1 MQRKGFFCKYTSAY
15 FWFDV
20 LSLKKDGFFS
30 PVIPSWSEQ
39 LKGETVWEHQPTS
52 ILSLCKSK
60 RGTFWMFL
68 LPLQGVNPIIRLLPR
83 VLPWSESRLGLQ
95 PASTCNQR
103 RSCHCGAQAQ
113 WPMPSWRTRPPL
125 PPREQRPCRRGH
137 DELALQGQ
145 KHSAQGNAL
154 RNGWLSTFRS
164 VRAKETHAE

>member
-1 MQRKGFFCKYTSAY
+1 
-15 FWFDV
+15 
-20 LSLKKDGFFS
+20 
-30 PVIPSWSEQ
+30 
-39 LKGETVWEHQPTS
+39 
-52 ILSLCKSK
+52 
-60 RGTFWMFL
+60 MFL

-83 VLPWSESRLGLQ
+83 VLPWAESRLGLQ

-103 RSCHCGAQAQ
+103 MSCHCGAQAQ

-154 RNGWLSTFRS
+154 RNGRLSTFRS
-164 VRAKETHAE
+164 VRAKEAHAGCFFCPCRAYPPQSFIYYPVCYPELRAGWAFSQLLPATIRKPLPLRGSLALDAGKHVNL